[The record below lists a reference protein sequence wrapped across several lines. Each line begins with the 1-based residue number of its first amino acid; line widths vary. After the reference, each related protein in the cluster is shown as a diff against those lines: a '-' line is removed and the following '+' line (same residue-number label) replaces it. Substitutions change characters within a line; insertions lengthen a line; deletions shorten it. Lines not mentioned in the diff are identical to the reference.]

1 MKVKCSAAIVMI
13 MLVFMFSSAN
23 GRSSG
28 GLAMGNLTTADACGF
43 GLGYIGG
50 HIGIADEG
58 TSVFGNLTY
67 GFSDYTEGRLKLG
80 FFDPDYPDA
89 DPKIMF
95 GADFKYEFLDY
106 YDRNRQNPFDL
117 AFGGFLEFVDYE
129 GGSLLQL
136 GGNAIISIPYRFSSG
151 RRIIPYG
158 RINLRLERASFG
170 DDSDSDFFA
179 GLNGGAKFEAS
190 EEFNIYGEFQLDGN
204 AGLFFGVEF
213 RAF

>member
-1 MKVKCSAAIVMI
+1 MKVKCSVA
-13 MLVFMFSSAN
+13 LVLLLMAGMVSPVQ
-23 GRSSG
+23 GRSAA
-28 GLAMGNLTTADACGF
+28 GLAMGNLTTADACGY
-43 GLGYIGG
+43 GLGLVGG
-50 HIGIADEG
+50 HIGICDEG

-67 GFSDYTEGRLKLG
+67 GFSDYTEGRVKLG
-80 FFDPDYPDA
+80 FFDPDIEGA

-106 YDRNRQNPFDL
+106 YDRNRKNPFDL
-117 AFGGFLEFVDYE
+117 AFGGFLEYVDFE
-129 GGSLLQL
+129 GGSVLQI
-136 GGNAIISIPYRFSSG
+136 GGNAIISIPYRFDSG

-158 RINLRLERASFG
+158 RLNLRMEKVSAG
-170 DDSDSDFFA
+170 DNDESDFFA
-179 GLNGGAKFEAS
+179 GLNAGAKFEAS